1 MITKKTWNRILIA
14 GILLIVF
21 VIIILALYVIP
32 TVKADVANSMRQ
44 TAVNAFWFVIA
55 IQLIVLAEL
64 IYSRIFSFSEGHF
77 ENGFLV
83 AAGFIALF
91 LGLMLSDAAFSGGQ
105 NILLF
110 VCVGC
115 DLVAAI
121 LAFLARYFRGHLKTG
136 AEV

>member
-21 VIIILALYVIP
+21 VIINLALYDMP
-32 TVKADVANSMRQ
+32 NAKSGANQLSISGLWI
-44 TAVNAFWFVIA
+44 FIGLH
-55 IQLIVLAEL
+55 LIVLAEL
-64 IYSRIFSFSEGHF
+64 IYSRIFSFTVGHF

-91 LGLMLSDAAFSGGQ
+91 LVYAGSDAAFSGGP

-115 DLVAAI
+115 DLATAI
-121 LAFLARYFRGHLKTG
+121 IAFLARYFRGHLKTG

>member
-32 TVKADVANSMRQ
+32 TVKADVANPMRE
-44 TAVNAFWFVIA
+44 TAVKAFWFVIA
-55 IQLIVLAEL
+55 LHLIVLAEL
-64 IYSRIFSFSEGHF
+64 VYSRIFSFTEGHF

-91 LGLMLSDAAFSGGQ
+91 LGLCF
-105 NILLF
+105 
-110 VCVGC
+110 
-115 DLVAAI
+115 
-121 LAFLARYFRGHLKTG
+121 
-136 AEV
+136 